1 MRNQWNGIHTAEIAS
16 DVPIRLGPRPSRSL
30 ICGHRVAN
38 RGHRGIRVSSTTS
51 CTTPSLRRVTF
62 CVALV
67 LLIAPASYALDLTVT
82 IASGRLRGAHGEVAS
97 FKGIPYAAAPVG
109 RLRWRAPEG
118 PAFWRDVRDA
128 TQFGPQ
134 CPQPQPSGVANED
147 CLTLNVWTSARSTS
161 ERLPVVVW
169 IHGGGFFRGSG
180 SNSAY
185 DGDALA
191 RRGVVLVTL
200 NYRLGALGF
209 LAHPSLSRESAHGVS
224 GNYGLLDQMSALRW
238 VQKNIAHFGG
248 DPANITVAGESGGAY
263 SICILMVSPLAK
275 GLFHRAILQSLPL
288 MFQPTRRLRE
298 AYAGLPSAEA
308 EGAARVAD
316 IRAARRMSAEEIV
329 NQVAP
334 ASTLSTGVH
343 FYPVVDGWL
352 LPEDP
357 SVLIL
362 ARRRTLVPVLM
373 GYGADEG
380 NFFLANAP
388 KTVSGFRAFVAHKFP
403 RTPFES
409 ILAMYP
415 AATDADAPV
424 ALAQFFG
431 DYELLTSTVL
441 TARAASKRGNV
452 YLYQFSRVGPRS
464 RRLWN
469 GAAHTADIPYV
480 FDHVQIPSEDFD
492 PPDKMVS
499 DAMVGAWVRFAKSGN
514 PNGPNLPEWPR
525 YDEPDYRY
533 LNYSDRISTE
543 SGFRESEIEFC
554 RLVLEQAAKRDPN
567 R

>member
-1 MRNQWNGIHTAEIAS
+1 MGLSLVI
-16 DVPIRLGPRPSRSL
+16 GPA
-30 ICGHRVAN
+30 CYG
-38 RGHRGIRVSSTTS
+38 
-51 CTTPSLRRVTF
+51 
-62 CVALV
+62 
-67 LLIAPASYALDLTVT
+67 LDLTVT
-82 IASGRLRGAHGEVAS
+82 IASGRLRGAGGDVVS

-109 RLRWRAPEG
+109 RLRWRAPEN
-118 PAFWRDVRDA
+118 PAVWRNVRDA

-134 CPQPQPSGVANED
+134 CPQPQPSGPVNED
-147 CLTLNVWTSARSTS
+147 CLSLNVWTSARSTA
-161 ERLPVVVW
+161 ERLPVMVW

-185 DGDALA
+185 DGEALA

-209 LAHPSLSRESAHGVS
+209 LTHPALSHESAHGVS
-224 GNYGLLDQMSALRW
+224 GNYGLLDQIAALRW

-248 DPANITVAGESGGAY
+248 DPANITVFGESGGAY

-275 GLFHRAILQSLPL
+275 GAFHRAILQSVPL

-298 AYAGLPSAEA
+298 AYAGLTSAEA
-308 EGAARVAD
+308 DGASRGAD
-316 IRAARRMSAEEIV
+316 ISVARNMSAEEIV
-329 NQVAP
+329 NQIAP
-334 ASTLSTGVH
+334 APTLSTGVH

-357 SVLIL
+357 AVLIQ
-362 ARRRTLVPVLM
+362 AKGRALVPVLL

-380 NFFLANAP
+380 NFFLLNAP
-388 KTVSGFRAFVAHKFP
+388 KTVSGFQAFVAHKFP
-403 RTPFES
+403 QTPFES
-409 ILAMYP
+409 ILARYP
-415 AATDADAPV
+415 ARTDAEAPT

-441 TARAASKRGNV
+441 TARAMARRGNV

-492 PPDKMVS
+492 VADKTVS
-499 DAMVGAWVRFAKSGN
+499 EAMVEAWVNFAKAGT

-525 YDEPDYRY
+525 YSEPDYRY
-533 LNYSDRISTE
+533 LNYSDRISSE
-543 SGFRESEIEFC
+543 SGFRELEIEFC
-554 RLVLEQAAKRDPN
+554 RRVLEQAARRDPN
-567 R
+567 QPGR

>member
-1 MRNQWNGIHTAEIAS
+1 MA
-16 DVPIRLGPRPSRSL
+16 
-30 ICGHRVAN
+30 
-38 RGHRGIRVSSTTS
+38 STTS
-51 CTTPSLRRVTF
+51 CTTQSLRRVIF
-62 CVALV
+62 CVGLV
-67 LLIAPASYALDLTVT
+67 LVIAPASYGLDLTVT
-82 IASGRLRGAHGEVAS
+82 IASGRLRGAGGEVVS

-109 RLRWRAPEG
+109 RLRWRAPED
-118 PAFWRDVRDA
+118 PAVWRNVRDA

-134 CPQPQPSGVANED
+134 CPQPQPSGAVNED

-161 ERLPVVVW
+161 ERLPVMVW

-185 DGDALA
+185 DGQALA

-209 LAHPSLSRESAHGVS
+209 LTHPALSRESAYGVS
-224 GNYGLLDQMSALRW
+224 GNYGLLDQIAALRW

-248 DPANITVAGESGGAY
+248 DPANITVFGESGGAY

-288 MFQPTRRLRE
+288 MFQHARRLRE
-298 AYAGLPSAEA
+298 TYAGLASAQA
-308 EGAARVAD
+308 DGALRVAD
-316 IRAARRMSAEEIV
+316 ISVARRLSAEEIV
-329 NQVAP
+329 NQIAP
-334 ASTLSTGVH
+334 APTLSTGAH
-343 FYPVVDGWL
+343 FYPVVDAWL

-357 SVLIL
+357 AVLIHTQRQ
-362 ARRRTLVPVLM
+362 ALVPVLM

-388 KTVSGFRAFVAHKFP
+388 KTVSGFQAFVAHKFP
-403 RTPFES
+403 QTSFES

-415 AATDADAPV
+415 AGTDAEAPV

-441 TARAASKRGNV
+441 TARAMARRGNV

-492 PPDKMVS
+492 LPDKTVS
-499 DAMVGAWVRFAKSGN
+499 EAMVGAWVHFAKAGD

-525 YDEPDYRY
+525 YSEPDYRY
-533 LNYSDRISTE
+533 LNYADRINTE
-543 SGFRESEIEFC
+543 SGFRGSEIEFC
-554 RLVLEQAAKRDPN
+554 QRVLEQAARRDPN
-567 R
+567 SPVN